1 MARNVRADLSV
12 LALAASS
19 SHKDLCERY
28 QNVLNQCFNLDDG
41 GEKVAALKAF
51 MDAMMNENVS
61 QMVSR
66 QLLTDFCTRLPQIDD
81 TLCKEVSLFALDS
94 LQPRVISFEEQSAL
108 IRQHLA
114 SIYEKEELW
123 RDAALMLVGIP
134 IDSGQKQYS
143 LDYKL
148 ETYLKIAQ
156 LYLED
161 ENPVEAE
168 AYINRASLLQ
178 NETKNEQL
186 KIRYKVCYAQVLDY
200 RRKFLE
206 AAQRYNELSLRNE
219 IHETERIKAVE
230 KAIICVILAPAGQ
243 LRSRMLATLLKDE
256 RCQLLPFHSILE
268 KMYLDRIIKSA
279 EMEEFSKQLMP
290 HHKAAT
296 ADGSNILNRAVT
308 EHNLLSASK
317 VYNSIRLT
325 ELGALLEIP
334 DVQAEKVCSQMI
346 CEGRLKGHI
355 DQIDGTV
362 FFEHRESLPMW
373 DDQIQA
379 LCLEVNAVV
388 DKISSQHPKW
398 AAGQM
403 DVLLTSSGMK

>member
-1 MARNVRADLSV
+1 MAQSVKADLSV

-28 QNVLNQCFNLDDG
+28 QTVLNQCFSLEG
-41 GEKVAALKAF
+41 AEKVSALKSF

-66 QLLTDFCTRLPQIDD
+66 QLLTDFCTRLPQMDD
-81 TLCKEVSLFALDS
+81 VLCKEVSLFALERV
-94 LQPRVISFEEQSAL
+94 QPRVISFEEQSAL

-114 SIYEKEELW
+114 SIYEKEESW
-123 RDAALMLVGIP
+123 REAALMLVGIP

-206 AAQRYNELSLRNE
+206 AAQRYNELSYRNE

-268 KMYLDRIIKSA
+268 KMYLDRIIRSA

-290 HHKAAT
+290 HHRAAT

-334 DVQAEKVCSQMI
+334 DVTAEKVCSQMI

-373 DDQIQA
+373 DEQIQS

-388 DKISSQHPKW
+388 DKISSKHPKW
-398 AAGQM
+398 AAEQM
-403 DVLLTSSGMK
+403 DILLASGMK